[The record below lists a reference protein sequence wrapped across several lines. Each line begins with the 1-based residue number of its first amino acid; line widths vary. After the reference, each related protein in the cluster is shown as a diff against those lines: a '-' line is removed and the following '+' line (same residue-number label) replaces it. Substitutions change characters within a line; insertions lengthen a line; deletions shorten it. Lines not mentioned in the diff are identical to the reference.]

1 MKKTIACALGI
12 LCLLAILFGCAP
24 KTTEDIAEQDQL
36 AASLSDLTLH
46 KIGVATYDIQDAQI
60 RMFKNYLD
68 NYIKECFSD
77 VTFLYSNSISGS
89 EELMDFLELC
99 SQNDVEGVLV
109 FGSYDLKKEVE
120 FCAAHKMY
128 YIRPTAT
135 SSETDFQSVATNPY
149 FVGEIGPGADS
160 EYQAGFAMGKAMA
173 QTGKS
178 YVVLSGGGC
187 LGNEMHRLRAVGI
200 LDALQEVYGVQF
212 AQSTEEL
219 ALSSEPVTQ
228 EVGELKAVVCPGYLA
243 QESTLAD
250 ARERIASGDYTT
262 VLSTVPVTSLSDV
275 LDASNLEYGV
285 IDCFSE
291 ENYFAFQSGKLSYV
305 AGKYESEIGP
315 GFAALYNAITGH
327 GDAFRENGRA
337 FRLQQGFWTAD
348 SMETYD
354 SMYALA
360 VGAAVNAYNYEDLY
374 AVIQSI
380 TPEASFDSFR
390 TLVESYRYEDCL
402 ARRAAQ

>member
-1 MKKTIACALGI
+1 MKKIIACALSI

-36 AASLSDLTLH
+36 AASLSGLTLH
-46 KIGVATYDIQDAQI
+46 KIGVATYDIKDAQI
-60 RMFKNYLD
+60 QMFKNYLD

-77 VTFLYSNSISGS
+77 VTFVYSNSISGG
-89 EELMDFLELC
+89 EDLMDFLELC
-99 SQNDVEGVLV
+99 SENDVEGVLV
-109 FGSYDLKKEVE
+109 FGSYDLQKEVE
-120 FCAAHKMY
+120 FCAAHNMY

-135 SSETDFQSVATNPY
+135 SSEADFQSVAANPY
-149 FVGEIGPGADS
+149 FVGEIGPGADN
-160 EYQAGFAMGKAMA
+160 EYQAGFDMVQAMA

-178 YVVLSGGGC
+178 YVILSGGGC
-187 LGNEMHRLRAVGI
+187 LGNEMHRLRTVGI
-200 LDALQEVYGVQF
+200 LDALQETYGVRF
-212 AQSTEEL
+212 ARSTEEL
-219 ALSSEPVTQ
+219 ALISEPVTI
-228 EVGELKAVVCPGYLA
+228 EVGELKAVICPGYLA
-243 QESTLAD
+243 QKSALESAS
-250 ARERIASGDYTT
+250 AAISSGDYTT
-262 VLSTVPVTSLSDV
+262 VLSTVPVTPLVDV
-275 LDASNLEYGV
+275 LDASEMEYGV

-337 FRLQQGFWTAD
+337 FRLKQGFWTAA
-348 SMETYD
+348 SMEEYD
-354 SMYALA
+354 RMYGLA

-402 ARRAAQ
+402 ARRAA